1 MLQMVTMARVAV
13 TMATEVVEMV
23 TAVPTEAHLGVT
35 MGVMGRMGIV
45 MDRTV
50 QLSLLQEPMGRAT
63 LALVR

>member
-23 TAVPTEAHLGVT
+23 TAVPTEAHLGV
-35 MGVMGRMGIV
+35 MGRMGIV

>member
-50 QLSLLQEPMGRAT
+50 RLSLLQEPMGRAT

>member
-1 MLQMVTMARVAV
+1 MLQMVTMAKVAV